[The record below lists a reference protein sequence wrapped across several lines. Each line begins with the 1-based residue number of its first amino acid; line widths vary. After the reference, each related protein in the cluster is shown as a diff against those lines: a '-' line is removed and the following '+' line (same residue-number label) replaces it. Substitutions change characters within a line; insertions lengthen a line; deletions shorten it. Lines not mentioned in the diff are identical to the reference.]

1 MVPEGAREQAGGF
14 DECADRTNHEQNVGA
29 PACRAPTRGTSTV
42 AMVDSSFRVQDAGG
56 TALIDTRDRS
66 LKRLDLLLFVLF
78 ISGTAALALRG
89 YDFYRLSVL
98 QRVEH
103 PDFRTLSPSSNLGHG
118 YGIAGT
124 ALILTNLLY
133 LVRRR
138 FARLSVG
145 SLRAWL
151 DVHVFSGLFGGMLV
165 MFHSAFQ
172 ARSGIAMVTVGAL
185 LVVIGTG
192 LLGRYLYS
200 LSPRPEL
207 ERLRMQLRVLDAV
220 GPGMGQMLAQ
230 RMALVARTAPP
241 PPLLHAVF
249 ATLPS
254 WRRELSQRRAVIEQ
268 TIGHYARSFAP
279 ELELL
284 AKPIAEC
291 TSIYLNEVRSA
302 AASALLKSW
311 RGLHRFAALLMV
323 LLVAVHIG
331 IAWYYGFVWVFSG

>member
-1 MVPEGAREQAGGF
+1 
-14 DECADRTNHEQNVGA
+14 
-29 PACRAPTRGTSTV
+29 
-42 AMVDSSFRVQDAGG
+42 MVDSSFRIEDVGAAASVETQARN
-56 TALIDTRDRS
+56 LR
-66 LKRLDLLLFVLF
+66 RLDLLLFVLF
-78 ISGTAALALRG
+78 IAGTAALALRG

-98 QRVEH
+98 ERVEH

-151 DVHVFSGLFGGMLV
+151 DVHVFTGLFGGMLV

-185 LVVIGTG
+185 LVVIATG

-200 LSPRPEL
+200 LSPKPEL
-207 ERLRMQLRVLDAV
+207 ERLQTQLRALDAV

-230 RMALVARTAPP
+230 RMELVARTAAPAP
-241 PPLLHAVF
+241 SLLAVL
-249 ATLPS
+249 AALPS
-254 WRRELSQRRAVIEQ
+254 FRRELSQRRAIIDQ
-268 TIGHYARSFAP
+268 TIGHYAQFFGP
-279 ELELL
+279 EVQLL
-284 AKPIAEC
+284 SRPIAEC
-291 TSIYLNEVRSA
+291 TSIYLSEVRSA
-302 AASALLKSW
+302 AAGALLRSW

-331 IAWYYGFVWVFSG
+331 IAWYYGFVWVFSE